1 MLFFYHCCMQNLKF
15 NSICKVFTVLVCF
28 AALDCAWGEERSV
41 WQRFVNFFTPSG
53 SIQGEGPVFDEL
65 RGVESQIDKI
75 EVQYSRERRP
85 GNKTRYRKQLDSLRS
100 VRDSLITVIEKMP
113 VSSGS
118 VAVGASG
125 VNTAQSS
132 AVQLAVPVQSVQS
145 SGALSSMDVLASSS
159 LMASSSSA
167 IETVP
172 ATEIAAVPAVASAEG
187 ACVHD
192 TVFVHD
198 TLVVRDTVVIHDTL
212 YVVLANKPEAA
223 APKEKKK
230 AVIAPVK

>member
-1 MLFFYHCCMQNLKF
+1 MQNFKF

-28 AALDCAWGEERSV
+28 VALDCAWGEERSV

-53 SIQGEGPVFDEL
+53 SIQGEGPIFDEL

-75 EVQYSRERRP
+75 EVQYTRERRP
-85 GNKTRYRKQLDSLRS
+85 GNKTRYRKQLDSLRN

-113 VSSGS
+113 MSSGS
-118 VAVGASG
+118 VVNSSVMVQSVSSNG
-125 VNTAQSS
+125 VQSS
-132 AVQLAVPVQSVQS
+132 A
-145 SGALSSMDVLASSS
+145 ALSSADVPASSS
-159 LMASSSSA
+159 LPASSSSA
-167 IETVP
+167 VETVP
-172 ATEIAAVPAVASAEG
+172 ATATAAVPAVASAEA

-212 YVVLANKPEAA
+212 YVVLANKPEAP

-230 AVIAPVK
+230 AANASGK

>member
-1 MLFFYHCCMQNLKF
+1 MQNLKF

-75 EVQYSRERRP
+75 EVQYTRERRP

-125 VNTAQSS
+125 ANTAQSS

-145 SGALSSMDVLASSS
+145 SGALSSADVPASSS

-198 TLVVRDTVVIHDTL
+198 TLVVRDTVMIHDTL

-223 APKEKKK
+223 SPKEKKK
-230 AVIAPVK
+230 ADKTSKK

>member
-1 MLFFYHCCMQNLKF
+1 MQNLKF

-53 SIQGEGPVFDEL
+53 SIQGEGPIFDEL

-75 EVQYSRERRP
+75 EVQYTRERRP

-125 VNTAQSS
+125 TNPARSN
-132 AVQLAVPVQSVQS
+132 AVSPAVPAPPSVQS
-145 SGALSSMDVLASSS
+145 SEALSSMDVLASSS

-198 TLVVRDTVVIHDTL
+198 TLVVRDTVVVHDTL

-230 AVIAPVK
+230 GAAAPVK

>member
-1 MLFFYHCCMQNLKF
+1 MRTTKNTHDLKGQ
-15 NSICKVFTVLVCF
+15 VLREIRRSSEDYFHKHF
-28 AALDCAWGEERSV
+28 AKAEWAVKKFSEVEKLTGDFLAKK
-41 WQRFVNFFTPSG
+41 
-53 SIQGEGPVFDEL
+53 L
-65 RGVESQIDKI
+65 KGVETQIDKI

-125 VNTAQSS
+125 TNPARSN
-132 AVQLAVPVQSVQS
+132 AVSPAVPVPPSVQS
-145 SGALSSMDVLASSS
+145 SEALSSMDVLASSS

-172 ATEIAAVPAVASAEG
+172 ATEIAAVPAVTSAEG

-223 APKEKKK
+223 SPKEKKK
-230 AVIAPVK
+230 ADKTSKK